1 MADRI
6 QKLLAQTGLGSR
18 REIEGWIKEG
28 RIRVNNRTAQL
39 GDTITTDDKV
49 TVDSRLVRFKKHGAS
64 APRVLLYNKPEGRI
78 CSRKDPENRPTVYQA
93 LPKVQGARWIAVGRL
108 DLNSSGLMLFTTDG
122 ELANR
127 LMHPSSE
134 IKRVYA
140 VRVLG
145 EVTEEHL
152 EQLKQGVEL
161 DDGPA
166 SFEHISDAGGEGA
179 NHWYHV
185 SLREGRQREVRRL
198 WEHLGFKVSRLIR
211 IQYGDV
217 TLPRDLRTNKTQELN
232 VTQVTKL
239 GKSVGLDFH
248 KTRAPSSKIRSSSKP
263 SSRSRTKRN
272 TKWRARK

>member
-6 QKLLAQTGLGSR
+6 QKLLAQTGMGSR

-39 GDTITTDDKV
+39 GDTITTNDKV
-49 TVDSRLVRFKKHGAS
+49 TVDSRLVRFKKFGPA
-64 APRVLLYNKPEGRI
+64 APRVLIYNKPEGRI

-145 EVTEEHL
+145 EVTDDHL
-152 EQLKQGVEL
+152 ETLKQGVEL

-166 SFEHISDAGGEGA
+166 SFEEIKDAGGEGA

-198 WEHLGFKVSRLIR
+198 WEHLNFKVSRLIR
-211 IQYGDV
+211 IQYGDIA
-217 TLPRDLRTNKTQELN
+217 LPRNLRANKAQELN
-232 VTQVTKL
+232 VSQVTKL
-239 GKSVGLDFH
+239 GKTVGLDLH
-248 KTRAPSSKIRSSSKP
+248 QARTPSLKIRSRPKP
-263 SSRSRTKRN
+263 ASRTKRN
-272 TKWRARK
+272 TKWRSRK

>member
-6 QKLLAQTGLGSR
+6 QKVLAQTGIGSR

-49 TVDSRLVRFKKHGAS
+49 TVDSRLIRFKKHGPA
-64 APRVLLYNKPEGRI
+64 APRVLIYNKPEGRI

-93 LPKVQGARWIAVGRL
+93 LPKVQGTRWIAVGRL
-108 DLNSSGLMLFTTDG
+108 DLNSSGLMIFTTDG

-145 EVTEEHL
+145 DVSDEHL
-152 EQLKQGVEL
+152 ETLKNGVQL

-185 SLREGRQREVRRL
+185 TLREGRQREVRRL
-198 WEHLGFKVSRLIR
+198 WEHLSFKVSRLIR
-211 IQYGDV
+211 IQYGDI
-217 TLPRDLRTNKTQELN
+217 TLPRDLRSNKTRELSPRD
-232 VTQVTKL
+232 VKKL
-239 GKSVGLDFH
+239 YDSLAMDYPQGPRSVKVRGRASRYKS
-248 KTRAPSSKIRSSSKP
+248 KSKRRVAKH
-263 SSRSRTKRN
+263 R
-272 TKWRARK
+272 